1 MKQHVGAELGH
12 DCIIESA
19 ASVHMIS
26 ADANVVATTEQR
38 SSDIT
43 AASRRPVEG
52 DAANVPGCR
61 GQTLESDDISKVT
74 VVNRD
79 GKGGKELTKTV
90 KKEVIGGCKR

>member
-1 MKQHVGAELGH
+1 
-12 DCIIESA
+12 
-19 ASVHMIS
+19 MIS

-43 AASRRPVEG
+43 AAERRPVEG
-52 DAANVPGCR
+52 DDANVPGCR
-61 GQTLESDDISKVT
+61 GQTLESDDISQV

-90 KKEVIGGCKR
+90 KKEEIGGCKR